1 MNKRLAVIV
10 GVIVAILAIGA
21 VVIYTGS
28 NTGNDTASNTAND
41 TSVNEEETAK
51 DSHNQ
56 GASQSEQSTALP
68 QEANAVTI
76 SDFAFDPKQITV
88 KVGTTVT
95 WTNQDSVQHNV
106 KMENGS
112 TDGPSSEL
120 LAKGE
125 SYSYT
130 FKKAGVYNYLCTP
143 HPYMKGTVTV
153 TE

>member
-10 GVIVAILAIGA
+10 GVIAI
-21 VVIYTGS
+21 VVLVGGVVLYAGS
-28 NTGNDTASNTAND
+28 DTGNDAANTAANATQDQTAND
-41 TSVNEEETAK
+41 P
-51 DSHNQ
+51 NQ
-56 GASQSEQSTALP
+56 SSEASQAE
-68 QEANAVTI
+68 NAVTI
-76 SDFAFDPKQITV
+76 SNFAFGPKQITV

-95 WTNQDSVQHNV
+95 WTNQDSVKHDI

-112 TDGPSSEL
+112 SEGPSSEL

-130 FKKAGVYNYLCTP
+130 FDRAGTYNYLCTP